1 MTAGEYAKLNAKI
14 ATLKEI
20 ALDYIRE
27 QIFDLGCYCN
37 EHPLNKGAY
46 NIYLFLCKLC
56 FK

>member
-27 QIFDLGCYCN
+27 QIFDLGCN
-37 EHPLNKGAY
+37 EHPWNKGAY